1 MSRTLARETAVRLL
15 YQMTFQD
22 DFDWHDTVSNTMD
35 VNGLT
40 EADNDY
46 IDDVLSNL
54 PQYLSIIDQKIT
66 TVSHRWRIDR
76 MSKMDRSIMRLSV
89 YEIFYRDDIPASVS
103 INEAVELA
111 KRYGSDESPA
121 FINGL
126 LSSVLSDADEKQE

>member
-46 IDDVLSNL
+46 IDDVLSNI

-76 MSKMDRSIMRLSV
+76 MSKMDLSIMRLSV

>member
-76 MSKMDRSIMRLSV
+76 MSKMDLSIMRLSV

>member
-15 YQMTFQD
+15 YQMTFHD

-46 IDDVLSNL
+46 IDDVPSNL

-76 MSKMDRSIMRLSV
+76 MSKMDLSIMRLSV